1 MEIKRTWQMPNSKT
15 FQIKPTRFNTYHEAE
30 HQLFAWEHE
39 DKCNG
44 EYTENFYEIVESEET
59 K

>member
-1 MEIKRTWQMPNSKT
+1 MYIIRDREAGNELA
-15 FQIKPTRFNTYHEAE
+15 RFNTYHEAE

-44 EYTENFYEIVESEET
+44 EYTEDFYEIVESEE
-59 K
+59 KENE